1 MSRPFFVTTTKNQN
15 MKKSKTET
23 QKPKFVTCYSYKLT
37 AKGMEHPE
45 GDSLTVPNDAYSI
58 RDLMERFVK
67 GIPPQIAKLPRFA
80 DMADF
85 DNIDPTFDPA
95 FDIVDAYNELNQI
108 EARRA
113 SRKTPGA
120 GSKPEHAM
128 TEGSGEQTPET
139 KSEKSSDPEP

>member
-1 MSRPFFVTTTKNQN
+1 
-15 MKKSKTET
+15 MKKQKTET
-23 QKPKFVTCYSYKLT
+23 QKPKFVTCYSYRLT
-37 AKGMEHPE
+37 TKGMEQPQ

-85 DNIDPTFDPA
+85 DNVDPTFDPA
-95 FDIVDAYNELNQI
+95 FDIVDAYHELEQI
-108 EARRA
+108 EARKA

-120 GSKPEHAM
+120 GAKPEHATTGAPVYQV
-128 TEGSGEQTPET
+128 TEAKPE
-139 KSEKSSDPEP
+139 EPGDTEA